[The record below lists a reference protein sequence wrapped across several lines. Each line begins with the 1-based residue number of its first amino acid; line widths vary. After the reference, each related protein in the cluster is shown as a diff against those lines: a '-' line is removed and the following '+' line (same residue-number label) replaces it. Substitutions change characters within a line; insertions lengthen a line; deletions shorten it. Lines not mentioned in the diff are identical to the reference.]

1 MGTYLRPHR
10 KKEPSPQ
17 DRMLADFLRA
27 PTVEAKRRVIE
38 TFAPHY
44 FSLTPQPTQEN
55 QDERLQ
61 ASS

>member
-1 MGTYLRPHR
+1 MTKYLRPHR

-27 PTVEAKRRVIE
+27 PTAEQKRKVIE
-38 TFAPHY
+38 QFNHLY
-44 FSLTPQPTQEN
+44 FLLPPTQEN

-61 ASS
+61 TSI

>member
-1 MGTYLRPHR
+1 MRTYLRPHR

-27 PTVEAKRRVIE
+27 PTAEAKRKVIE
-38 TFAPHY
+38 QFNALY
-44 FSLTPQPTQEN
+44 FLLTPTREN

-61 ASS
+61 TSL

>member
-1 MGTYLRPHR
+1 MTKYLRPHR

-27 PTVEAKRRVIE
+27 PTIEAKRRVIE

-44 FSLTPQPTQEN
+44 FLLTPQPTQEN
-55 QDERLQ
+55 LNERLQ
-61 ASS
+61 ASI